1 MEKGSRAAWWRKLS
15 AGLAVLLCV
24 EALFFWRISE
34 AEPRLPEQEYEMVV
48 AQAAQVET
56 ELSRIGLQREENQY
70 PVEAMSALLTFK
82 PQNVGFVRVS
92 IGEHGN
98 GVYVQMVL
106 RSDDQQAI
114 RNYVESLSGND
125 FFRNICITSL
135 RQDGQAV
142 TAEVVAR
149 READK

>member
-1 MEKGSRAAWWRKLS
+1 LEKVSRAAWWRKLS

-24 EALFFWRISE
+24 EALIFWRISE
-34 AEPRLPEQEYEMVV
+34 AEPRLPEQEYEMAA
-48 AQAAQVET
+48 AQAVQVET

-82 PQNVGFVRVS
+82 PHNVGFVRVS

-106 RSDDQQAI
+106 RSNDQQAI

>member
-1 MEKGSRAAWWRKLS
+1 MEKVSRAAWWRKLS

-24 EALFFWRISE
+24 EALIFWRISE
-34 AEPRLPEQEYEMVV
+34 AEPRLPEQEYEMAA
-48 AQAAQVET
+48 AQAVQVET

-82 PQNVGFVRVS
+82 PHNVGFVRVS

-106 RSDDQQAI
+106 RSNDQQAI

-135 RQDGQAV
+135 RLDGQAV